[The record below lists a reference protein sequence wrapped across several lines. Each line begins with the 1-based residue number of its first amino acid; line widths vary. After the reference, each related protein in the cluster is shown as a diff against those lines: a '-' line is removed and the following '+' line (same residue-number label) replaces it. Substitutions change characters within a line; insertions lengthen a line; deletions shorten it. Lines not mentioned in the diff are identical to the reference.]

1 MNERMRLY
9 EAEGFEHKLVK
20 IQLGEDA

>member
-9 EAEGFEHKLVK
+9 EAEGFDHKLIR
-20 IQLGEDA
+20 IQLGEDL